1 MGEVV
6 IWGEVL
12 FCIDFCMDFCA
23 LYFCA
28 KWLGWSTNT
37 KHLCLGSALSAA
49 FGVICTASETLLLK
63 VMVSLVALSLSI
75 FILIPKQERRISR
88 RFTGILLFFFLETC
102 VGGIMTTVFYFLNR
116 QFSALGFR
124 ITDENARYRLFF
136 LIAAGI
142 FFLLGIIH
150 RKLDDADCRKLVQRG
165 GTASIRLHGKE
176 AAIPCLF
183 DSGNLVKEPISGKP
197 VVFVP
202 HHLQHTLGIVPDS
215 LESGTMMGSRLIPMK
230 TLDSSSLRWGIQ
242 PDAISFQADSI
253 SIPYAEVYMVF
264 SNQIKH
270 AIVPTA
276 LLKHAAQ
283 KRKDV
288 QP

>member
-1 MGEVV
+1 MGDVV

-28 KWLGWSTNT
+28 KLLGWSTNA
-37 KHLCLGSALSAA
+37 KHLCLGSAICAS
-49 FGVICTASETLLLK
+49 FGVICTAADAPVIKVILSMLALTLSVL
-63 VMVSLVALSLSI
+63 
-75 FILIPKQERRISR
+75 ILIPKADRRIGR
-88 RFTGILLFFFLETC
+88 LFTGILLFFVLEAC
-102 VGGIMTTVFYFLNR
+102 VGGIMTCVFYFLNR
-116 QFSALGFR
+116 QFTSLGFR
-124 ITDENARYRLFF
+124 ITEENARYRLFF

-150 RKLDDADCRKLVQRG
+150 RKLYDADCRKLVQRG
-165 GTASIRLHGKE
+165 GSALIRLHGKE
-176 AAIPCLF
+176 VSVPCLF

-202 HHLQHTLGIVPDS
+202 HHLQNTLGVVPSS

-242 PDAISFQADSI
+242 PDAISFQADRI
-253 SIPYAEVYMVF
+253 AIPYAEVYIVF
-264 SNQIKH
+264 SNQIQQ

-276 LLKHAAQ
+276 LLKYAAQ
-283 KRKDV
+283 KGTEV
-288 QP
+288 